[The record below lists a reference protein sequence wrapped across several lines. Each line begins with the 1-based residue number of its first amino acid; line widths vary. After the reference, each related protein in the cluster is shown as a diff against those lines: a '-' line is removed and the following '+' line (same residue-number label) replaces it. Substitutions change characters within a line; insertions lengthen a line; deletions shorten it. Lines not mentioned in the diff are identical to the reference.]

1 MTMKILSTLFALCLF
16 TNTIF
21 AQNMVGDTLV
31 IDSKSGKVAKYIK
44 KNGLNCRNLKI
55 LGEINNEDLL
65 AISLNAGTLGFLDFS
80 EATLKV
86 TEWRDTNDEIWINCK
101 LNFRAGSELTIK
113 ITSKGVYKKMVLP
126 IHYKLDA
133 GSDTNLKVLA
143 NKNNFIESISAG
155 ISILKFTDGQ
165 APSNIPKF
173 DILEVDDES
182 LYGTYTRGAYS
193 QAKCNLIVNSTNGD
207 VIINWWKPKYGIKYL
222 EDAIKIVPYSI
233 KDCNYSSITF
243 RRLKELSEGVLFN
256 LQELKT
262 ARFPV
267 LETVTGSFCNTKM
280 EKVVL
285 PSTLK
290 SLHKDAFRCSD
301 SKIKTIE
308 FLGMQPPTC
317 FGYDKYTFSYLD
329 ILVPKGS
336 LSAYMTAFGNVD
348 SHARIHENG
357 ASNKYTIHSETP
369 GSMSQLL
376 TTEICQNAEDL
387 TITGQVY
394 DTEKK
399 LVEQKAQWLKSMDWS
414 GATVVKSPETLAEEK
429 VREEER
435 KQWEKEKPL
444 REAKERALKARRAKE
459 GVGSVSDG
467 YQIGYNDG
475 YRGVNCYI
483 DYLISDNPL
492 YSEGFLSGYN
502 RGFSAGSDARSKD
515 NMERMRHM

>member
-1 MTMKILSTLFALCLF
+1 MKILSTLFALCLF

-173 DILEVDDES
+173 DILEVNDES

-193 QAKCNLIVNSTNGD
+193 QAKCNLIINSTNGD

-376 TTEICQNAEDL
+376 TTEICQNAEYL

>member
-1 MTMKILSTLFALCLF
+1 MKKLSTLFVLCFFANTLF
-16 TNTIF
+16 SQTI
-21 AQNMVGDTLV
+21 VGDTLV
-31 IDSKSGKVAKYIK
+31 IEAKSGKVAKYINK
-44 KNGLNCRNLKI
+44 YGLGHPLLKVT
-55 LGEINNEDLL
+55 GEINREDLR
-65 AISLNAGTLGFLDFS
+65 AITSKAAVLKFLDFS
-80 EATLKV
+80 EATLKI
-86 TEWRDTNDEIWINCK
+86 TDKRDTYNETSINCD
-101 LNFRAGSELTIK
+101 LYFRAGSELTIK
-113 ITSKGVYKKMVLP
+113 LTSKSTYKKMVLP
-126 IHYKLDA
+126 IHFNLEA
-133 GSDTNLKVLA
+133 GSDTKLRVLA
-143 NKNNFIESISAG
+143 SKRNSFRSITAG
-155 ISILKFTDGQ
+155 VSILRFYDGQ
-165 APSNIPKF
+165 APSDIPKV
-173 DILEVDDES
+173 DILEVNDES

-376 TTEICQNAEDL
+376 TTEICQNAEYL

-483 DYLISDNPL
+483 DYLISNNPL

>member
-1 MTMKILSTLFALCLF
+1 MKKLSTLFVLCFFANTLF
-16 TNTIF
+16 SQTI
-21 AQNMVGDTLV
+21 VGDTLV
-31 IDSKSGKVAKYIK
+31 IEAKSGKVAKYINK
-44 KNGLNCRNLKI
+44 YGLGHPLLKVT
-55 LGEINNEDLL
+55 GEINSEDLR
-65 AISLNAGTLGFLDFS
+65 AITSKAAVLKFLDFS
-80 EATLKV
+80 EATLKI
-86 TEWRDTNDEIWINCK
+86 TDKRDTYNETSINCD
-101 LNFRAGSELTIK
+101 LYFRAGSELTIK
-113 ITSKGVYKKMVLP
+113 LTSKSTYKKMVLP
-126 IHYKLDA
+126 IHFNLEA
-133 GSDTNLKVLA
+133 GSDTKLRVLA
-143 NKNNFIESISAG
+143 SKKNSFRSITAG
-155 ISILKFTDGQ
+155 VSVLRFYDGQ
-165 APSNIPKF
+165 APSDIPKV
-173 DILEVDDES
+173 DILEVNDES

-376 TTEICQNAEDL
+376 TTEICQNAEYL

-435 KQWEKEKPL
+435 KQWEKERPI

>member
-1 MTMKILSTLFALCLF
+1 MKKLSTLFVLCFFANTLF
-16 TNTIF
+16 SQTI
-21 AQNMVGDTLV
+21 VGDTLV
-31 IDSKSGKVAKYIK
+31 IEAKSGKVAKYINK
-44 KNGLNCRNLKI
+44 YGLGHPLLKVT
-55 LGEINNEDLL
+55 GEINSEDLR
-65 AISLNAGTLGFLDFS
+65 AITSKAAVLKFLDFS
-80 EATLKV
+80 EATLKI
-86 TEWRDTNDEIWINCK
+86 TDKRDTYNETSINCD
-101 LNFRAGSELTIK
+101 LYFRAGSELTIK
-113 ITSKGVYKKMVLP
+113 LTSKSTYKKMVLP
-126 IHYKLDA
+126 IHYNLEA
-133 GSDTNLKVLA
+133 GSDTKLRVLA
-143 NKNNFIESISAG
+143 SKRNSFRSITAG
-155 ISILKFTDGQ
+155 VSILRFYDGQ
-165 APSNIPKF
+165 APSDIPKV
-173 DILEVDDES
+173 DILEVNDES

-376 TTEICQNAEDL
+376 TTEICQNAEYL

-483 DYLISDNPL
+483 DYLISNNPL

-502 RGFSAGSDARSKD
+502 RGFSAGSDARSKAD
-515 NMERMRHM
+515 LERMRHL

>member
-1 MTMKILSTLFALCLF
+1 MKKLSTLFVLCFFANTLF
-16 TNTIF
+16 SQTI
-21 AQNMVGDTLV
+21 VGDTLV
-31 IDSKSGKVAKYIK
+31 IEAKSGKVAKYINK
-44 KNGLNCRNLKI
+44 YGLGHPLLKVT
-55 LGEINNEDLL
+55 GEINSEDLR
-65 AISLNAGTLGFLDFS
+65 AITSKAAVLKFLDFS
-80 EATLKV
+80 EATLKI
-86 TEWRDTNDEIWINCK
+86 TDKRDTYNETSINCD
-101 LNFRAGSELTIK
+101 LYFRAGSELTIK
-113 ITSKGVYKKMVLP
+113 LTSKSTYKKMVLP
-126 IHYKLDA
+126 IHFNLEA
-133 GSDTNLKVLA
+133 GSDTKLRVLA
-143 NKNNFIESISAG
+143 SKRNSFRSITAG
-155 ISILKFTDGQ
+155 VSVLRFYDGQ
-165 APSNIPKF
+165 APSDIPKV
-173 DILEVDDES
+173 DILEVNDES

-376 TTEICQNAEDL
+376 TTEICQNAEYL

-435 KQWEKEKPL
+435 KQWEKERPI

>member
-1 MTMKILSTLFALCLF
+1 MKILSTLFALCLF
-16 TNTIF
+16 TNTMF

-31 IDSKSGKVAKYIK
+31 IEAKTGKVAKYIN
-44 KNGLNCRNLKI
+44 KNGMICRNLKI
-55 LGEINNEDLL
+55 TGEINNEDLTAL
-65 AISLNAGTLGFLDFS
+65 ALNSGSLEFLDFS

-86 TEWRDTNDEIWINCK
+86 TDRRDTNDEIWIMCRLLFK
-101 LNFRAGSELTIK
+101 AGTTLTMK

-126 IHYKLDA
+126 IHYKIDA

-155 ISILKFTDGQ
+155 TSILKFTDGQ
-165 APSNIPKF
+165 APSNIPTV
-173 DILEVDDES
+173 DIFEVDDES
-182 LYGTYTRGAYS
+182 LYGTYTRGTYS

-262 ARFPV
+262 AKFPV
-267 LETVTGSFCNTKM
+267 LEAITGSFCNTKM

-336 LSAYMTAFGNVD
+336 LGAYMTAFGNVE

-376 TTEICQNAEDL
+376 TTEICQNAEYL

-394 DTEKK
+394 DTDKK
-399 LVEQKAQWLKSMDWS
+399 VVEQKAQWLKSTDWS

-435 KQWEKEKPL
+435 KQWEKERPI

-459 GVGSVSDG
+459 GVGSVSEG

-475 YRGVNCYI
+475 LRGVNCYI
-483 DYLISDNPL
+483 NYLLSDSPL
-492 YSEGFLSGYN
+492 YTEGFLSGYN
-502 RGFSAGSDARSKD
+502 QGFSAGSDARSKAEL
-515 NMERMRHM
+515 ERMRHL

>member
-1 MTMKILSTLFALCLF
+1 MKKLSTLFVLCFFANTLF
-16 TNTIF
+16 SQTI
-21 AQNMVGDTLV
+21 VGDTLV
-31 IDSKSGKVAKYIK
+31 IEAKSGKVAKYINK
-44 KNGLNCRNLKI
+44 YGLGHPLLKVT
-55 LGEINNEDLL
+55 GEINREDLR
-65 AISLNAGTLGFLDFS
+65 AITSKAAVLKFLDFS
-80 EATLKV
+80 EATLKI
-86 TEWRDTNDEIWINCK
+86 TDKRDTYNETSINCD
-101 LNFRAGSELTIK
+101 LYFRAGSELTIK
-113 ITSKGVYKKMVLP
+113 LTSKSTYKKMVLP
-126 IHYKLDA
+126 IHYNLEA
-133 GSDTNLKVLA
+133 GSDTKLRVLA
-143 NKNNFIESISAG
+143 SKRNSFRSITAG
-155 ISILKFTDGQ
+155 VSILRFYDGQ
-165 APSNIPKF
+165 APSDIPKV
-173 DILEVDDES
+173 DILEVNDES

-376 TTEICQNAEDL
+376 TTEICQNAEYL

-399 LVEQKAQWLKSMDWS
+399 FVEQKAKWLKSTDWS
-414 GATVVKSPETLAEEK
+414 GATIIKSPETLAEEK

-435 KQWEKEKPL
+435 KQWEKERPI

-459 GVGSVSDG
+459 GVGSVSEG